1 MTGIA
6 AYPVQYHP
14 QTRELTIYESL
25 RIVVAFEGAP
35 EATLRGTAAPDS
47 AAYEALLGR
56 ELLNYE
62 AARPWRQPIASPAA
76 APAEAAA
83 PDESTSNHKADPLAR
98 ADLFMDRASWW
109 VLGLVFLYML
119 GQIIRAV
126 MS

>member
-1 MTGIA
+1 MRDHLLQ
-6 AYPVQYHP
+6 PEE
-14 QTRELTIYESL
+14 R
-25 RIVVAFEGAP
+25 GA
-35 EATLRGTAAPDS
+35 RS
-47 AAYEALLGR
+47 AD
-56 ELLNYE
+56 
-62 AARPWRQPIASPAA
+62 
-76 APAEAAA
+76 A